1 MATQIPG
8 GAPSRGGPWQW
19 RRGGRGRAPFSY
31 TLTQALRIRWV
42 PHTLCLPGSREPGV
56 GLPVNPNAREGQPHG
71 PSLAEAAPVRLRDPG
86 VFTLSLL
93 FCFLIDE
100 RLICLICLVLGRKTT
115 TVVSQIQESNN
126 CRCRRKE
133 TIPRRVFLF
142 RSMQVVVSVICECVA
157 LDYGFEWHPGL
168 TSWVSDLSRNRIY
181 PARLKGR

>member
-42 PHTLCLPGSREPGV
+42 PHTLCLPGSRESGV
-56 GLPVNPNAREGQPHG
+56 GLPVNPNAREGQPHS
-71 PSLAEAAPVRLRDPG
+71 PSLAEAAPVRLRDRG

-100 RLICLICLVLGRKTT
+100 RLICLIRLVLGRKTTT

-133 TIPRRVFLF
+133 TVSHAESSCSGQC
-142 RSMQVVVSVICECVA
+142 RSWSV
-157 LDYGFEWHPGL
+157 
-168 TSWVSDLSRNRIY
+168 
-181 PARLKGR
+181 